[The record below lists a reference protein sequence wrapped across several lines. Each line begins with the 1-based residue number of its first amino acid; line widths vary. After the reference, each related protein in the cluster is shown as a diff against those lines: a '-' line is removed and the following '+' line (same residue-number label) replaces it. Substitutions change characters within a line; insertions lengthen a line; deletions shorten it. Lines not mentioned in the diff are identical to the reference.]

1 MAKNHYIGMA
11 VGCDGLASRR
21 TMFGHDGRDCIA
33 EGQVGLAIKPA
44 CGLLSPQNNIVE
56 TIAIHVASIA
66 CAIAEAIIGDS
77 VINAN
82 ALA

>member
-1 MAKNHYIGMA
+1 MA
-11 VGCDGLASRR
+11 VGCDGLASRP
-21 TMFGHDGRDCIA
+21 TMVGYDGRNSIA
-33 EGQVGLAIKPA
+33 EDQVGLAIKPA

-66 CAIAEAIIGDS
+66 CAIADAIIGDS
-77 VINAN
+77 AINAN